1 MDFRYFK
8 YNCLIVA
15 IMFIGTMIAAYLLGF
30 ELPGPGIFKT
40 TFLICGVSAAF
51 AWFYTCIRKEE
62 NIAHTALGLFSFGM
76 YLKPALLFSYVAL
89 RMDRPKIDDT
99 LLAFDNAIGVDW
111 PSVGNWAAGQPE
123 LMSFLSVAY
132 QSSMQISVISLFLVG
147 MFFRRPIQVHQ
158 FFTAILVSGFVC
170 GFSGGLFPIDSIY
183 RPGVIEEEVMQ
194 KIGPVMNMAVTDMI
208 NELRFG
214 ENPTLNIQGSIG
226 VVGMPSFHTILSA
239 LLVWMARGTGWFF
252 FVSLAWN
259 AIIILATP
267 LMGNH
272 YVADV
277 IGGLV
282 TSAFAIWATHQI
294 YRLIDARCEKNPNS
308 GKLFGFAVPVFARRK
323 EAI

>member
-1 MDFRYFK
+1 MDYRYFQ

-15 IMFIGTMIAAYLLGF
+15 LMFFGTLITAALLGF
-30 ELPGPGIFKT
+30 ELPSLGMFKA
-40 TFLICGVSAAF
+40 TFLVCAVSGAF
-51 AWFYTCIRKEE
+51 AWFYTYVRKEE

-99 LLAFDNAIGVDW
+99 LLAFDNAIGIDW
-111 PSVGNWAAGQPE
+111 GAVGNWAATQPE
-123 LMSFLSVAY
+123 LMGFLNIAY

-147 MFFRRPIQVHQ
+147 MFFRKPIQVHQ

-183 RPGVIEEEVMQ
+183 RPGVIEKEVMEQ
-194 KIGPVMNMAVTDMI
+194 IGPVMNMAVTDLI

-214 ENPTLNIQGSIG
+214 DNPTLNIEGSIG

-252 FVSLAWN
+252 VVSLIWN

-282 TSAFAIWATHQI
+282 TSVFAIWATHQL
-294 YRLIDARCEKNPNS
+294 YRLIDAHYEKNRHRV
-308 GKLFGFAVPVFARRK
+308 GLFGFALAHFRK
-323 EAI
+323 EKTAA

>member
-1 MDFRYFK
+1 MDFRYFQ
-8 YNCLIVA
+8 YNCLIVTV
-15 IMFIGTMIAAYLLGF
+15 MFMGTMIAASIMGF
-30 ELPGPGIFKT
+30 ELPGFAVFKS
-40 TFLICGVSAAF
+40 TFAICGVAAAF
-51 AWFYTCIRKEE
+51 AWFYTYIRKEE

-76 YLKPALLFSYVAL
+76 YLTPALLFSYVAL

-99 LLAFDNAIGVDW
+99 LLAFDNAIGFDW
-111 PSVGNWAAGQPE
+111 QVIGNWAAGQPE
-123 LMSFLSVAY
+123 LMSFLAIAY
-132 QSSMQISVISLFLVG
+132 QSSMHISVVSIFLVG
-147 MFFRRPIQVHQ
+147 MFFQRPIQVHQ

-183 RPGVIEEEVMQ
+183 RPGVIEKEVMLQ
-194 KIGPVMNMAVTDMI
+194 IKPVMNMAVTDMI

-214 ENPTLNIQGSIG
+214 ENPTLNIESSIG

-252 FVSLAWN
+252 VISLIWN
-259 AIIILATP
+259 GIIIFATP

-282 TSAFAIWATHQI
+282 TTAFAIWATHQI
-294 YRLIDARCEKNPNS
+294 YKLIDAHYEKNSRTNVI
-308 GKLFGFAVPVFARRK
+308 FGFAIPRFGKAK
-323 EAI
+323 SAS